1 MLHQLRCNGVLEGIR
16 ICRQGFPNRLLY
28 TDFRQRW
35 VSPGPSPGSSLAP
48 PPATFPLTFLPGGG
62 RRLGGVGRAPWR
74 MQEGWGGGWGAS
86 QWELLV
92 GET

>member
-35 VSPGPSPGSSLAP
+35 VSPGPSLGFSSSPL
-48 PPATFPLTFLPGGG
+48 PATFPLTFLPGGG
-62 RRLGGVGRAPWR
+62 RRLAGGGKGTEEDAA
-74 MQEGWGGGWGAS
+74 GWGGGWGAS
-86 QWELLV
+86 QWEMLV